1 MHQLKALDEITQLVN
16 GANRR
21 VEAAINRRMAE
32 EAEAEEEE
40 EEVREEGED
49 TSGLRSDGTQEKE
62 GGVKEDAPIENHPL
76 SQKVN

>member
-1 MHQLKALDEITQLVN
+1 MHQLKALDEITKLVN

-32 EAEAEEEE
+32 EAEEEE

-49 TSGLRSDGTQEKE
+49 TSGLRSDGTQEEKE
-62 GGVKEDAPIENHPL
+62 EGVKEDAATKKTDATVA
-76 SQKVN
+76 QD